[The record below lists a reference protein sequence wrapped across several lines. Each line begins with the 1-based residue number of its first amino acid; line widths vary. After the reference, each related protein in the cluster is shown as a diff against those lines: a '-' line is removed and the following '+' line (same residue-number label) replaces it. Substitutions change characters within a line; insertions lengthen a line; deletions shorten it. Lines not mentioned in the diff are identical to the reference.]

1 MKYPS
6 FPPIQIMQII
16 AEVPKYF
23 LSIII
28 RQDIKI
34 DYNITTTKS
43 QIFQPQM
50 QLILT

>member
-43 QIFQPQM
+43 
-50 QLILT
+50 